1 MVIAKLKENTEK
13 LNSSGQT
20 SNVDT
25 IQRILT
31 KYSLLNDQVV
41 QMQEKCLNAASV
53 RQQYTTKA
61 TDLQAR
67 LDQCRQRID
76 KIKEENIPASEKL
89 DQYKVST
96 LQFCSLLVLFCY
108 HSI

>member
-1 MVIAKLKENTEK
+1 MVVAKLGANIEK
-13 LNSSGQT
+13 LTNSGQT

-41 QMQEKCLNAASV
+41 QMQEKSLNAVGNREHYAK
-53 RQQYTTKA
+53 REA
-61 TDLQAR
+61 DLQAK

-76 KIKEENIPASEKL
+76 KLKEKNIPATEKL
-89 DQYKVST
+89 DQYKVSSF
-96 LQFCSLLVLFCY
+96 QF
-108 HSI
+108 